1 MKYLYGI
8 QPTGRLHIGNYL
20 GGLKLA
26 IEKRADILIADYH
39 AMTTT
44 DVKVIDVMMYEVEK
58 QLMDLGAL
66 DTDFQHPYHTELS
79 WHIQCITPVSDLE
92 RMTQWKDKGKGN
104 AGLLTYPC
112 LMAADII
119 LSGCDAVIVGE
130 DQVQHM
136 EFYRRT
142 CKRLGIKKIAK
153 TVLTETPR
161 IMSIKDPSKKMSKSL
176 GDEHCLY
183 LGDHEANRKKIMK
196 APTTPAGVKN
206 LKQIAKGLGIEYDAK
221 NNKASKERLAD
232 SLERI

>member
-1 MKYLYGI
+1 MKYLYGV

-26 IEKRADILIADYH
+26 LDRGATILVAQYH
-39 AMTTT
+39 AETTSFDERSYEEITNFLHWNSANWMTQSP
-44 DVKVIDVMMYEVEK
+44 ENCRLAW
-58 QLMDLGAL
+58 Q
-66 DTDFQHPYHTELS
+66 
-79 WHIQCITPVSDLE
+79 IQCLTPVSDLQ

-119 LSGCDAVIVGE
+119 LAEPDYVIVGE
-130 DQVQHM
+130 DQLQHM

-153 TVLTETPR
+153 PLLTETPR
-161 IMSIKDPSKKMSKSL
+161 IMSIKDPTRKMSKSA

-183 LGDHEANRKKIMK
+183 LGDHEENRKKIMK
-196 APTTPAGVKN
+196 SPTTPAGIKN
-206 LKQIAKGLGIEYDAK
+206 LKQIAKGLGIEYDQK
-221 NNKASKERLAD
+221 NNKESKERLIEAIGK
-232 SLERI
+232 L